1 MKTGVLGK
9 NLAGAVDLAVV
20 ASVGRQ
26 LKLRR
31 VINTG
36 ARAGPQIR
44 LTDGL
49 GVIDVNTFNAN
60 VALRERS
67 LRALMP
73 SPKPDLHAALITRA
87 KPQCEGV

>member
-26 LKLRR
+26 LKLGR

-44 LTDGL
+44 LTDRL
-49 GVIDVNTFNAN
+49 GVVDIDAFNAN
-60 VALRERS
+60 VTLR
-67 LRALMP
+67 
-73 SPKPDLHAALITRA
+73 
-87 KPQCEGV
+87 